1 MIADGNLSSLDGADV
16 STGKS
21 VRHGEQDWSSA
32 AQRQL
37 TVPLGSV
44 SCSHHSLVLIAQA
57 GDAYILMTPHLR
69 QAQDGH
75 NLAWKIAA
83 ILWRPLSHQS

>member
-1 MIADGNLSSLDGADV
+1 MIADGNLASLDGAYV
-16 STGKS
+16 STGES
-21 VRHGEQDWSSA
+21 ARHGEQDWCPA

-57 GDAYILMTPHLR
+57 GDDYILMTPHLR
-69 QAQDGH
+69 RAQDGH